1 MVVVV
6 VVLSLVLLVVSF
18 ELVELGRSV
27 RPHQLTVLVIYLQE
41 KSGGWGGWGGW
52 G

>member
-1 MVVVV
+1 MVVVVVV

-27 RPHQLTVLVIYLQE
+27 RQLVRGYLLGVI
-41 KSGGWGGWGGW
+41 
-52 G
+52 